1 MTYTNATV
9 HDRTF
14 HHQQNKNPAG
24 KKTVF
29 LTIPSHFAGVSLF
42 GFLVF
47 ATLLTGD
54 GDVGSGFGT
63 FALGLGDNE
72 NAEHYN
78 FWYLFRY
85 NYMHYVFW
93 CFLFIYIYI
102 RIHSSLFI
110 DFWVHL
116 YLIYIHAEDHSML
129 WFDSFLSLASGI
141 TLMKCEHFFPEIW
154 QMNKMTI

>member
-1 MTYTNATV
+1 MRLFMTVLFIISKTKI
-9 HDRTF
+9 R
-14 HHQQNKNPAG
+14 PE

-85 NYMHYVFW
+85 NYMHYVF
-93 CFLFIYIYI
+93 
-102 RIHSSLFI
+102 
-110 DFWVHL
+110 
-116 YLIYIHAEDHSML
+116 
-129 WFDSFLSLASGI
+129 
-141 TLMKCEHFFPEIW
+141 
-154 QMNKMTI
+154 